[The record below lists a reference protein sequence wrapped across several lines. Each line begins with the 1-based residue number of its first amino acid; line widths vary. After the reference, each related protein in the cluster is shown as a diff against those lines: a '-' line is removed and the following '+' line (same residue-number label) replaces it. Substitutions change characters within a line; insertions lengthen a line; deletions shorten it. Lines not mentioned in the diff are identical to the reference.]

1 MSRHALLPISRGFES
16 SIGVLS
22 GGHDHITQRNPG
34 QGCSSWSPTKP
45 SGPCNPLKPPDQ
57 ADAAANNCDG
67 GVVDYWQSE
76 MTVSASPPAQPC
88 SEASQLEAPRRCR
101 QGHPGE
107 GGCTATACPVPNGTF
122 EPYSLNA
129 RALSIVEAHDASQP
143 LYLHYTPHMVHTPLE
158 RSPTMPDEFL
168 NGTRCGK
175 PQRFR
180 LG

>member
-1 MSRHALLPISRGFES
+1 MLGGFALI
-16 SIGVLS
+16 
-22 GGHDHITQRNPG
+22 
-34 QGCSSWSPTKP
+34 K
-45 SGPCNPLKPPDQ
+45 
-57 ADAAANNCDG
+57 
-67 GVVDYWQSE
+67 
-76 MTVSASPPAQPC
+76 
-88 SEASQLEAPRRCR
+88 APRRCR

-129 RALSIVEAHDASQP
+129 RALSIVDAHDASQP

-175 PQRFR
+175 PSASF